1 MVKNLNTCNLEREA
15 TLTHF
20 TCTCNATGAI
30 ERNGLAPGANQR
42 KMFDSEQVTLP
53 KPVHVASIEALELF
67 EEPKQDGDKA
77 KEVKENQINPTRTLN
92 FESRFFSN

>member
-1 MVKNLNTCNLEREA
+1 MKQHSL
-15 TLTHF
+15 TLHVH
-20 TCTCNATGAI
+20 TCNATGAI

-77 KEVKENQINPTRTLN
+77 KEVKEKDIIA
-92 FESRFFSN
+92 S

>member
-1 MVKNLNTCNLEREA
+1 MKQHSL
-15 TLTHF
+15 TLHVHTY
-20 TCTCNATGAI
+20 NATGAI